1 MGPPFAEKFQARRE
15 LAPLIFT
22 RGTPN
27 PSDQNSAFP
36 TMTVVAR
43 RILLFTV
50 LGATVA
56 LTGCAYDQ
64 RILQIRTFEAGYF
77 RLLQHAEYDQAYE
90 SLHSEI
96 KTLLPLERYRIFFTV
111 LTDTL
116 GPMKAWQPLPTRY
129 DRVPL
134 LEKQRRQDPL
144 PPDHSKTMLEVR
156 YRLIFEKGTVTMDI
170 FTGWDEGRM
179 AIRREFLCCADQQTV
194 AALQARAITLGVGD
208 LFGVTPAPNTQ
219 NSSMPEGPVPLEP

>member
-1 MGPPFAEKFQARRE
+1 
-15 LAPLIFT
+15 
-22 RGTPN
+22 
-27 PSDQNSAFP
+27 
-36 TMTVVAR
+36 MTAVAC
-43 RILLFTV
+43 RILLFTT
-50 LGATVA
+50 LGAIVTLA
-56 LTGCAYDQ
+56 GCAYNQ

-77 RLLQHAEYDQAYE
+77 QLLQRADYDQAYE

-96 KTLLPLERYRIFFTV
+96 KALLPLERYRMFFTV

-116 GPMKAWQPLPTRY
+116 GPMKAWQQLPSSY

-144 PPDHSKTMLEVR
+144 PPEKPNAMLEVR
-156 YRLIFEKGTVTMDI
+156 YRLIFEKGAVTMVI

-194 AALQARAITLGVGD
+194 SALQARATALGVGD
-208 LFGVTPAPNTQ
+208 LFGVKPVPNTP
-219 NSSMPEGPVPLEP
+219 NTVTPEKPVPLEPESHSP

>member
-1 MGPPFAEKFQARRE
+1 M
-15 LAPLIFT
+15 T
-22 RGTPN
+22 RLP
-27 PSDQNSAFP
+27 
-36 TMTVVAR
+36 R

-50 LGATVA
+50 LGAIVT
-56 LTGCAYDQ
+56 LTGCAYNQ

-77 RLLQHAEYDQAYE
+77 RSLQHAEYDHAYE

-96 KTLLPLERYRIFFTV
+96 KTLLPLERYRMFFTV

-116 GPMKAWQPLPTRY
+116 GPMKAWQQLPTRY

-144 PPDHSKTMLEVR
+144 PPDHPNAMLEVS
-156 YRLIFEKGTVTMDI
+156 YRLVFEKGTVTMDI

-179 AIRREFLCCADQQTV
+179 AIRREFLCCADQHTV
-194 AALQARAITLGVGD
+194 TALQARATALGVGE
-208 LFGVTPAPNTQ
+208 LFGVKPAPTTPD
-219 NSSMPEGPVPLEP
+219 SAKPGGPVPLEP